1 MSIDFERLHA
11 IFFEE
16 SFEGL
21 DALEAGLLN
30 LDAGD
35 RDPETLNAIF
45 RAAHS
50 IKGGAGTFGFE
61 DVANV
66 THALETLL
74 DQLREGERE
83 VSAELITALLES
95 VDGLRELLTIAKNG
109 EDADP
114 AFVNGLREAFEK
126 LLGDGAA
133 AVATS
138 QEATETTS
146 AEAAGNAAPEGAA
159 QGWDIH
165 FQPHEHMFMTGND
178 PLRIL
183 LELQRVGDTV
193 IQALSERLPS
203 LGEIDPEK
211 AYLGWKIRLQG
222 EICEEAVREIF
233 AWVEDDCDLSITPL
247 QDAET
252 EAADEEANQ
261 DKAAPAQ
268 QKASNKPTPV
278 KTKSGSG
285 ESSIRVSVDKVDS
298 LINLVGELVITQA
311 MLKQMSS
318 ELDPSHH
325 EQMVAGLENLERN
338 TRELQE
344 AVMSVRMLP
353 MQFVFSRF
361 PRVVRDAAGKLS
373 KQVNLQTEGEGTE
386 LDKGVIEKITD
397 PLTHIVRNA
406 VDHGI
411 ESPEARKAAGKNECG
426 QIKLKAAHQGGHIV
440 IEVSDD
446 GGGLNR
452 EKIIASARKN
462 GIEVDDNI
470 SDEDAYQL
478 IFAPG
483 LSTAAEV
490 TDLSG
495 RGVGMDVVR
504 KNILGLG
511 GQVHV
516 TSTPGQGSTVSIRL
530 PLTLAILDGMS
541 VKVGN
546 DIFIVPLNY
555 IIESLQPEEANIKTI
570 TGTQR
575 VIHVRGEYLPLV
587 SLHSVYS
594 TAAANDDNRLVVL
607 LENDGRKL
615 AVEVDE
621 LLGQQQVVIK
631 NLENN
636 YRRVH
641 GVAGATILG
650 DGRVALIVDVPALT
664 EVAPKAA

>member
-50 IKGGAGTFGFE
+50 IKGGAGTFGFQ

-83 VSAELITALLES
+83 VSAELITTLLES
-95 VDGLRELLTIAKNG
+95 VDGLRELLTIAKSG

-114 AFVNGLREAFEK
+114 AFVQGLRGAFEK
-126 LLGDGAA
+126 LLGETPAA
-133 AVATS
+133 PAVES
-138 QEATETTS
+138 EESPCEATA
-146 AEAAGNAAPEGAA
+146 AEQGPV
-159 QGWDIH
+159 QGWEIL
-165 FQPHEHMFMTGND
+165 FQPHEQLFMTGND

-183 LELQRVGDTV
+183 AELQRVGDTE
-193 IQALSERLPS
+193 IEALCERLPE
-203 LGEIDPEK
+203 LEDMDAEK
-211 AYLGWKIRLQG
+211 AYIGWKIRLQG

-233 AWVEDDCDLSITPL
+233 AWVEDDCDLSITAL
-247 QDAET
+247 
-252 EAADEEANQ
+252 AA
-261 DKAAPAQ
+261 AAPEVSDEPAATTEPEQ
-268 QKASNKPTPV
+268 SKAEPAKASNKPTVV
-278 KTKSGSG
+278 KSKASSG

-311 MLKQMSS
+311 MLKQMSTD
-318 ELDPSHH
+318 LDPGHH
-325 EQMVAGLENLERN
+325 EQIMAGLENLERN

-361 PRVVRDAAGKLS
+361 PRVVRDAAGKLG
-373 KQVNLQTEGEGTE
+373 KQVALKTEGEGTE

-411 ESPEARKAAGKNECG
+411 ESPEVRKAAGKPESG
-426 QIKLKAAHQGGHIV
+426 QISLKAAHQGGHIV

-452 EKIIASARKN
+452 DKIIASARKN

-516 TSTPGQGSTVSIRL
+516 TSAPGKGSKVSIRL

-541 VKVGN
+541 VKVGK

-555 IIESLQPEEANIKTI
+555 IIESLQPEAANIKTI
-570 TGTQR
+570 AGTQR
-575 VIHVRGEYLPLV
+575 VIHVRGEYLPLM
-587 SLHSVYS
+587 SLHNVYNTS
-594 TAAANDDNRLVVL
+594 KANADNPLVVL
-607 LENDGRKL
+607 LESDGRKL

>member
-1 MSIDFERLHA
+1 MGIDFERLHA

-21 DALEAGLLN
+21 DALEAGLLK

-50 IKGGAGTFGFE
+50 IKGGAGTFGFS

-74 DQLREGERE
+74 DQLRDGERA
-83 VSAELITALLES
+83 VTPELITSLLES
-95 VDGLRELLTIAKNG
+95 VDGLRELLSIARDGNQ
-109 EDADP
+109 ADP
-114 AFVNGLREAFEK
+114 AFVSGLRQVFER
-126 LLGDGAA
+126 LLGEEPAA
-133 AVATS
+133 AAEQT
-138 QEATETTS
+138 AANAPTPETP
-146 AEAAGNAAPEGAA
+146 APTG
-159 QGWDIH
+159 GWQIH

-183 LELQRVGDTV
+183 QELQRLGDADITA
-193 IQALSERLPS
+193 ITGKLPPLSEL
-203 LGEIDPEK
+203 DPEK
-211 AYLGWKIRLQG
+211 AYLGWDIKLQG
-222 EICEEAVREIF
+222 EICEEAVRDVF
-233 AWVEDDCDLSITPL
+233 AWVEDDCDLSIQPL
-247 QDAET
+247 ESAAET
-252 EAADEEANQ
+252 ETADATPAETAPAEQARA
-261 DKAAPAQ
+261 AAPATAPAAK
-268 QKASNKPTPV
+268 KA
-278 KTKSGSG
+278 KTSSD
-285 ESSIRVSVDKVDS
+285 SSIRVSVDKVDS

-311 MLKQMSS
+311 MLKQMSTG
-318 ELDPSHH
+318 LDPTDH
-325 EQMVAGLENLERN
+325 EQMMAGLETLERN

-373 KQVNLQTEGEGTE
+373 KKVNLVTEGEGTE

-411 ESPEARKAAGKNECG
+411 ESPAERKAAGKSETG
-426 QIKLKAAHQGGHIV
+426 TLTLKAAHQGGHIV

-446 GGGLNR
+446 GGGLKR
-452 EKIIASARKN
+452 DKIIASARKN
-462 GIEVDDNI
+462 GLEIDDNI
-470 SDEDAYQL
+470 SDDEAYQL

-504 KNILGLG
+504 KNIHELG

-516 TSTPGQGSTVSIRL
+516 TSEPGKGTKVCIRL

-541 VKVGN
+541 VKVGGE
-546 DIFIVPLNY
+546 IFIVPLNY
-555 IIESLQPEEANIKTI
+555 IIESLQPVAENIKTI
-570 TGTQR
+570 TGSQR
-575 VIHVRGEYLPLV
+575 VIRVRGEYLPLM
-587 SLHSVYS
+587 SLHDIYS
-594 TAAANDDNRLVVL
+594 TAAANDENSLVVL
-607 LENDGRKL
+607 LESDGRKL

-631 NLENN
+631 NLESN

>member
-1 MSIDFERLHA
+1 MGIDFERLHA

-21 DALEAGLLN
+21 DALESGLLS

-50 IKGGAGTFGFE
+50 IKGGAGTFGFN

-74 DQLREGERE
+74 DLLREGKRE
-83 VSAELITALLES
+83 ITPELITTLLES
-95 VDGLRELLTIAKNG
+95 VDGLRDLLSIARDG
-109 EDADP
+109 TAAEP
-114 AFVNGLREAFEK
+114 GFVDGLRQAFET
-126 LLGDGAA
+126 LLGESP
-133 AVATS
+133 AVTDDSAPGSGTDTPDTGG
-138 QEATETTS
+138 EAR
-146 AEAAGNAAPEGAA
+146 PEG
-159 QGWDIH
+159 WKIS

-178 PLRIL
+178 PLRIIE
-183 LELQRVGDTV
+183 ELHRVGDAQIEV
-193 IQALSERLPS
+193 KLDKLPALDDFEATN
-203 LGEIDPEK
+203 
-211 AYLGWKIRLQG
+211 AYLGWNIELRGDISK
-222 EICEEAVREIF
+222 EEVQDIF
-233 AWVEDDCDLSITPL
+233 AWVEDDCDLSIEPL
-247 QDAET
+247 GVVVAEEKT
-252 EAADEEANQ
+252 ETAAEITTETTN
-261 DKAAPAQ
+261 APAAA
-268 QKASNKPTPV
+268 KAPAK
-278 KTKSGSG
+278 KTGGG

-318 ELDPSHH
+318 ELDPTIN
-325 EQMVAGLENLERN
+325 ENLIAGMETLERN

-361 PRVVRDAAGKLS
+361 PRVVRDAAGKLN
-373 KQVNLQTEGEGTE
+373 KKVNLVTVGEGTE

-411 ESPEARKAAGKNECG
+411 ESPEARIAAGKPETGNLT
-426 QIKLKAAHQGGHIV
+426 LKAAHQGGHII

-446 GGGLNR
+446 GGGLKR

-504 KNILGLG
+504 KNILELG

-516 TSTPGQGSTVSIRL
+516 TSEANKGTTVVIRL

-541 VKVGN
+541 VKVGGET
-546 DIFIVPLNY
+546 FIIPLNY
-555 IIESLQPEEANIKTI
+555 IIESLQPEAENVKSI

-575 VIHVRGEYLPLV
+575 VIRVRGDYLPLM
-587 SLHSVYS
+587 SLHEIYN
-594 TAAANDDNRLVVL
+594 TAAANDENGLVVL
-607 LENDGRKL
+607 LESDGRKL

-631 NLENN
+631 NLESN

-641 GVAGATILG
+641 GIAGATILG
-650 DGRVALIVDVPALT
+650 DGHVALIVDVTALT
-664 EVAPKAA
+664 EVAPKTAA